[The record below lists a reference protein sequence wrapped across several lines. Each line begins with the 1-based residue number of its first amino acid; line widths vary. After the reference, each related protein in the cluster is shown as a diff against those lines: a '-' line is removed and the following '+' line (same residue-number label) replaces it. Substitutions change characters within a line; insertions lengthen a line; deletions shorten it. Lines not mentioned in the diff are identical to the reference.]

1 MKSMGEW
8 IAILKELP
16 DGVLSYNYIGK
27 NKLMKAPPG
36 RKYHF
41 LEQIG
46 ENAYVKTEIFYKS
59 LEKEE
64 GCCCDL
70 NRAITNFGRER
81 FNFINDLKN
90 KKYNDAYNKLIW
102 LLGNRVNDAYNNEL
116 ILYASLLGKLLNK
129 NDIFD
134 KFALKIEDLN
144 LKELFGFK
152 NTGEYYWNY
161 LDEFQKA
168 ILIEDW
174 NKVRQSIAYFK
185 VFSPNKSRNSD
196 ECWQVNTILAV
207 VTEIIKQISCCRKN
221 DVKPLIFELE
231 DEGKLNGK
239 NVYTNTNLRDIGFV
253 NNSIYNENLFEQVVV
268 DGVKGFKIVLT
279 KDYVEET
286 DKFITFLNYVK
297 NEDYLFAYLYLI
309 NNLNDSKIYD
319 WGKLYND
326 IYCILLEKILGV
338 SALESKVSEMRT
350 RKYNVTSEDKKLIEV
365 FDLFLSSV
373 RNNDFETAYKALGM
387 YVSVNP
393 NLFASRSIY
402 VLKRL
407 ICKTVGRENLDKNTL
422 MVLVKPLD
430 IIISNNKISSNN
442 INFSLEK
449 NGTELINGNITL
461 LLSDCLVSNEQL
473 RTLLKDYDAFC
484 KTKIFSYRRTFRIDD
499 NGDAVVNFRQ
509 TVRNGS
515 YCQAFDYVGKCL
527 CKNIEDNG
535 LKLYSKILI
544 GLVRKFDSSKYVVLD
559 DKIVS
564 DLIDNKK
571 YDRLMEIFKVVGKDN
586 LDSKY
591 YRLYDKV
598 EFLVMKFE
606 VMDKTPE
613 IKGYKY
619 SFNDNAIEYLNQEE
633 RPLINKE
640 CYKLFVRK
648 R

>member
-326 IYCILLEKILGV
+326 IYCILLEKILDV

-564 DLIDNKK
+564 DLIDNKE

>member
-1 MKSMGEW
+1 MKHKSWLSFLLVLCILMGCSQPKTNTDLVGNDRDTLGLAPDFSYEVAKQTPN
-8 IAILKELP
+8 ILVNQIGYLTDNNKVAILRGNNLH
-16 DGVLSYNYIGK
+16 DV
-27 NKLMKAPPG
+27 
-36 RKYHF
+36 F
-41 LEQIG
+41 
-46 ENAYVKTEIFYKS
+46 YVY
-59 LEKEE
+59 
-64 GCCCDL
+64 
-70 NRAITNFGRER
+70 
-81 FNFINDLKN
+81 
-90 KKYNDAYNKLIW
+90 
-102 LLGNRVNDAYNNEL
+102 DAYNNEL

-326 IYCILLEKILGV
+326 IYCILLEKILDV

-564 DLIDNKK
+564 DLIDNKE